1 MAMMSGSLNK
11 ASREARQWAAKIC
24 LAESDVEASEILGD
38 ALLELGFEVIDAV
51 QQKPTGG
58 VDLCWSSRGGELVS
72 PDDPF
77 LLARGEVL
85 SRLDPDVHHWI
96 SRQDRIVSQ
105 EDFLALD
112 SRIYTEFLH
121 LPRDFGLPSWQTK
134 LSLPFRGDRRGF
146 SIGMASSA
154 PFDRHHARLGDIR
167 FLTSLYCTLQ
177 GEQMSEE
184 PERPDEVELNPKQ
197 LECLRWAAAGKSY
210 RDIATIV
217 GITERTVRYH
227 LNSARDRYGFS
238 TIMQTIV
245 QAAKQM
251 DLDPTDAR

>member
-1 MAMMSGSLNK
+1 MTIKSGALNK
-11 ASREARQWAAKIC
+11 ASLEARRWAARLC
-24 LAESDVEASEILGD
+24 LAEDDAEMNEVLGA
-38 ALLELGFEVIDAV
+38 ALLDMGFDVIDAV
-51 QQKPTGG
+51 QKRPEGG
-58 VDLCWSSRGGELVS
+58 VDLCWSSQGGELVS
-72 PDDPF
+72 SDDPF
-77 LLARGEVL
+77 VNARGEVL
-85 SRLDPDVHHWI
+85 SRLDPDVHRWI
-96 SRQDRIVSQ
+96 ARQDRIVSQ

-112 SRIYTEFLH
+112 TRVYTEFLH
-121 LPRDFGLPSWQTK
+121 LPRDFGLNTLRTK
-134 LSLPFRGDRRGF
+134 LSLPFRRDRRGF

-154 PFDRHHARLGDIR
+154 PFDLHHARLGDIR
-167 FLTSLYCTLQ
+167 FLTNLYCTLR
-177 GEQMSEE
+177 GEEMTEE
-184 PERPDEVELNPKQ
+184 PESPDEVELNPKQ

-210 RDIATIV
+210 QDIAMIV